1 MAGLAPGEDPLPAVK
16 EWGIGSFPNIA
27 DRGPIWATFGVFGQ
41 PASIVVTAN
50 GRVLGHLGALD
61 KEGFQDLMDRARAA

>member
-1 MAGLAPGEDPLPAVK
+1 VAGLAPSEDGLGTIE